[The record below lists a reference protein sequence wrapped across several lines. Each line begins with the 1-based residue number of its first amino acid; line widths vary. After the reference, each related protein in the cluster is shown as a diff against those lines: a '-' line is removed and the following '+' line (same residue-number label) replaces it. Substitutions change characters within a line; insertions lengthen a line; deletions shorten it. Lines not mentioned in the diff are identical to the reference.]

1 MASRRKV
8 APLNEE
14 GGVAKI
20 TGMRVVQGNALYDI
34 KYVVGTH
41 AETGISAAGV
51 LSKYDAAR
59 LTFRSASIPKAVRI
73 VFPNVMVFRLTF
85 NHAISKV
92 VVLLI
97 INRTSLYC

>member
-14 GGVAKI
+14 GGVARI

-59 LTFRSASIPKAVRI
+59 LTFRSASIPKSVENRFSKCHG
-73 VFPNVMVFRLTF
+73 FPFDF
-85 NHAISKV
+85 QPCDI
-92 VVLLI
+92 
-97 INRTSLYC
+97 